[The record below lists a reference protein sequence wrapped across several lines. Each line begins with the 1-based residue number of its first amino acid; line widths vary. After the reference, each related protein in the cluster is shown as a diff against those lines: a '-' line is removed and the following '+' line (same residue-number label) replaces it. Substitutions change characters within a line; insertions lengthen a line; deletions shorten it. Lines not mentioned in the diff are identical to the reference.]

1 MPAASAFDLPA
12 LARGLPAGAVLPGL
26 AAAFARDA
34 APRLVVEAPPGSGKT
49 TVVPPAIAC
58 HASGRVVVAE
68 PRRLAARAAAA
79 RLASLT
85 GTRVGDLAGY
95 AVRGERRV
103 SPAARVV
110 FVTNGLL
117 VRRLLAD
124 PELAGVSAVVID
136 EVHERGLDGDLA
148 FALSDEVARL
158 RDDLTLAV
166 MSATLDA
173 DRWAGL
179 LGDDARVLRV
189 PARPHPLRTVWVP
202 PPDGV
207 ARLDDR
213 GVTRAF
219 LTHVAATIEHAL
231 AAHPEGSLLAFLPGR
246 REVDAVVGLLR
257 GRGIDARPLHGSMSS
272 AEQDAA
278 LAEPPG
284 GERRVIVATAI
295 AESSLTVPG
304 VHIVVDAGLAR
315 EPRLDRR
322 RGIAGLVTV
331 PASQASVAQRAGRA
345 ARLGPGVAV
354 HCCAERELALAP
366 AEARPEIATG
376 DLTGLALALAAWG
389 DPDAADLRLPD
400 RPPAAALETARGTLA
415 ALGALARDDAGRV
428 RITARGRALARV
440 PAHPRLARALLDA
453 AERIGPERAA
463 ELVAALDADL
473 RAPGGDLAA
482 LLRELRRGGTP
493 AARRWRR
500 DVRRLARLVPGGRRD
515 GNDGP
520 RAHTGGP
527 GPGDVDRLPDDAALG
542 LVTGLA
548 HPERIA
554 RRREGSIGEYAL
566 ASGTAAALPRGSA
579 LSEAEWL
586 AVADVARARTASA
599 SGAVIRAAVP
609 IDRAIVK
616 TAGAALLRDETETAW
631 RDGRVRAW
639 RVRRLGALELA
650 RTPTSPDPAAA
661 RAAVRALLRGEPPEA
676 APLGILVWT
685 PAAARL
691 RARLALLH
699 RSLGDPW
706 PAMDDASLA
715 ARVDDWLG
723 PEIDRLAAGRPASA
737 LDLGDA
743 LRRLLPWP
751 AAARLDELAPERI
764 TVPSGSAVRVDYPD
778 PADPATPPVLAVKL
792 QECFGWTRTPR
803 VADGRVPVQLQLL
816 SPARRPVAITM
827 DLASFWQEGYRQAR
841 AELRGRYPRHPWPED
856 PRTATPTRG
865 TKRRSG

>member
-1 MPAASAFDLPA
+1 MPAVSAFDLPT

-148 FALSDEVARL
+148 FALSDEVAQL

-189 PARPHPLRTVWVP
+189 PARPHPLRTVWAP

-278 LAEPPG
+278 LAEPPE

-322 RGIAGLVTV
+322 RGFAGLVTV

-500 DVRRLARLVPGGRRD
+500 DVRRLARLVPGGPAGRQRRAEVTHRRTGSRRRRPAPRRRGARSRHRARSPRADRPPPRGLDRRVRARLGHRRGAPPRLGAVRGRVARRRRRRPGPHRQCVGGGDPGCRADRPGHCQDGGGRPAARRD
-515 GNDGP
+515 G
-520 RAHTGGP
+520 
-527 GPGDVDRLPDDAALG
+527 
-542 LVTGLA
+542 
-548 HPERIA
+548 
-554 RRREGSIGEYAL
+554 
-566 ASGTAAALPRGSA
+566 
-579 LSEAEWL
+579 
-586 AVADVARARTASA
+586 
-599 SGAVIRAAVP
+599 
-609 IDRAIVK
+609 
-616 TAGAALLRDETETAW
+616 
-631 RDGRVRAW
+631 
-639 RVRRLGALELA
+639 
-650 RTPTSPDPAAA
+650 
-661 RAAVRALLRGEPPEA
+661 
-676 APLGILVWT
+676 
-685 PAAARL
+685 
-691 RARLALLH
+691 
-699 RSLGDPW
+699 
-706 PAMDDASLA
+706 
-715 ARVDDWLG
+715 
-723 PEIDRLAAGRPASA
+723 DRLARRPGA
-737 LDLGDA
+737 
-743 LRRLLPWP
+743 
-751 AAARLDELAPERI
+751 
-764 TVPSGSAVRVDYPD
+764 
-778 PADPATPPVLAVKL
+778 
-792 QECFGWTRTPR
+792 R
-803 VADGRVPVQLQLL
+803 VAGA
-816 SPARRPVAITM
+816 PARRAGARPHP
-827 DLASFWQEGYRQAR
+827 DLPRS
-841 AELRGRYPRHPWPED
+841 RGRPGSRARP
-856 PRTATPTRG
+856 AA
-865 TKRRSG
+865 RRAA